1 MEKSNMT
8 AVEWLIDQLF
18 KLRYPTLNQIEI
30 MEQAKEM
37 HEQQVRDAWNDG
49 RYENTGCG
57 DSEAYYDE
65 TFNK

>member
-1 MEKSNMT
+1 MKQT
-8 AVEWLIDQLF
+8 AVEWLLEEMQKTYIFNQDDFDMF
-18 KLRYPTLNQIEI
+18 KK
-30 MEQAKEM
+30 AKEM
-37 HEQQVRDAWNDG
+37 FEKQVRDAWNDG